1 MRHIGF
7 IASINGLGHARRMT
21 HLALSFKK
29 MGFLTTVFA
38 TKHQIKRLLLE
49 LNLLDKSMN
58 FVEISSHG
66 VDGPVWMKDG
76 CQIETPSNQVI
87 SIIEKCDLVISD
99 NSIWPVKFNSNF
111 VLFGHFNWLNY
122 WHIQKKQSYSKEF
135 LSIFEQEISLL
146 RDIDISFQLTN
157 FVLNGVF
164 NTGVNIPVGLM
175 RYESD
180 IKIPK
185 LIEHSTVWIANGT
198 TKLNKNF
205 DFTSVKNTGLNFSL
219 AETYCL
225 FYEPIKPI
233 AVIGRPGLGTIRDCL
248 AAGVLF
254 IPYLEDSDPE
264 LESNVLSLQKLSLVS
279 DISFNTS
286 TFSLDLI
293 RMTTDSDLLE
303 SWSNIWAEI
312 SQDCP
317 EICELIL
324 KSTN

>member
-198 TKLNKNF
+198 TKLSKNF

-264 LESNVLSLQKLSLVS
+264 LESNILSLQKLSLVS
-279 DISFNTS
+279 DI
-286 TFSLDLI
+286 
-293 RMTTDSDLLE
+293 
-303 SWSNIWAEI
+303 
-312 SQDCP
+312 
-317 EICELIL
+317 
-324 KSTN
+324 